1 MYECRIKENF
11 KIKESKGKNKRTSHQ
26 LCFASFLY
34 FPNDLSFAFLA
45 TIALVGY
52 ALWKEQD
59 NGPML
64 TCSPPQESRMSPMLT
79 LVLSE
84 TR

>member
-1 MYECRIKENF
+1 MNV
-11 KIKESKGKNKRTSHQ
+11 ESKRISNKGKQGGKNIRTSHQ
-26 LCFASFLY
+26 LSFASFLY

-45 TIALVGY
+45 TTTALVRY
-52 ALWKEQD
+52 APWKEQD